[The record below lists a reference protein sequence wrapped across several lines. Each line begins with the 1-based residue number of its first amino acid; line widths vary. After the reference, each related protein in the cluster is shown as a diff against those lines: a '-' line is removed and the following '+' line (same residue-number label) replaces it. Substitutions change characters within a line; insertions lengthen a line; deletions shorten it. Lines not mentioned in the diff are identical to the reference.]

1 MKVLFIGGTGVI
13 SSASAPWAIAQGI
26 DLYLLNRGQSVRSM
40 PEGATHLKAN
50 VQNADEVDA
59 AIGQHEFDA
68 VVNWIAFEPTDVI
81 RDIERFQNRT
91 GQYVF
96 ISSASVYQLPVSN
109 LPITESVPLVNSYWR
124 YSQQKIACED
134 VLMQAYRE
142 RNFPATI
149 VRPAHTYDKTLIPVT
164 GGFTTME
171 RLRRGKHALIP
182 GDGTSLWTL
191 THHEDFARGF
201 VGLLG
206 HPQALGEAVH
216 ITSEEALTWNH
227 IFSLLAQAFG
237 YTEQFLH
244 VPSDLVHAHDTNLGV
259 TLLGDMTSSK
269 TFDNSKIKRLV
280 PSYHAVIPFHRGV
293 EEIARFYRN
302 NPGYQ
307 SLNHELDGTMDRIA
321 EAQLSAWPSEVANS

>member
-1 MKVLFIGGTGVI
+1 MAE
-13 SSASAPWAIAQGI
+13 S
-26 DLYLLNRGQSVRSM
+26 
-40 PEGATHLKAN
+40 ATHLKAN
-50 VQNADEVDA
+50 VQDAEEVDA
-59 AIGQHEFDA
+59 VLGQHEFDA
-68 VVNWIAFEPTDVI
+68 VVNWIAYEPSDVI

-96 ISSASVYQLPVSN
+96 ISSTSVYQLPVSN

-142 RNFPATI
+142 QGFPATI

-191 THHEDFARGF
+191 THHEDFAKGF

-206 HPQALGEAVH
+206 HPQAIGEAVH
-216 ITSEEALTWNH
+216 ITSEEALTWNQ
-227 IFSLLAQAFG
+227 IYSLLAQAFG
-237 YTEQFLH
+237 LKEHFLH

-259 TLLGDMTSSK
+259 TLLGDMASSK

-293 EEIARFYRN
+293 EKIARFYRD

-307 SLNHELDGTMDRIA
+307 TIDRELDRTMDRIA
-321 EAQLSAWPSEVANS
+321 EAQLSAWPSEVTKF